1 VASQCRQQISFLN
14 VLSDTT
20 TSGCLSVHQDW
31 QQRMICY
38 RMGCGCYWQITNLY
52 VQYCSRCCFFIS
64 YICKRVPPACCRVMS
79 YCVSNQA
86 DVHKAVK
93 AARDAFSLGSPW
105 RRNGDG
111 WMLRRGGGCCTSW
124 QTSLS
129 EMPSTWRSVLLAACS
144 PSVTIYSHRLLH
156 GGMLTLSEAQ
166 VSVMSTVSVIF

>member
-1 VASQCRQQISFLN
+1 MASQCRQQISFLN

-38 RMGCGCYWQITNLY
+38 RMGCGCYWQVTNLY

-105 RRNGDG
+105 RRMDAAE
-111 WMLRRGGGCCTSW
+111 RG
-124 QTSLS
+124 
-129 EMPSTWRSVLLAACS
+129 
-144 PSVTIYSHRLLH
+144 RLLYK
-156 GGMLTLSEAQ
+156 LADLIERDANYLA
-166 VSVMSTVSVIF
+166 VSTACCLLPECYYL